1 MLCVLF
7 HHCLGPFT
15 FYAPRGED
23 LLSSPCFCATSLS
36 DFLCMSLSVC
46 LSVSLF
52 LGPQGHGSICPI
64 PAGCAFVKYSS
75 HAEAQAAINAL
86 HGSQTMPVSVAL
98 GGARRVTCKSG
109 PPGYVQGLTTLTTVS
124 QIRVD

>member
-15 FYAPRGED
+15 FYAPRGEH
-23 LLSSPCFCATSLS
+23 LLYSPCFCATSLS
-36 DFLCMSLSVC
+36 DVLCMPLSVC

-98 GGARRVTCKSG
+98 GGACRVTMPMRVALRGMCRVSSPLPLFLRSG
-109 PPGYVQGLTTLTTVS
+109 
-124 QIRVD
+124 